1 MYSLKEKVIQFL
13 YIDYSKNPDCIGLSI
28 YSRTRDTR
36 NIKEPSVPSIGCCVV
51 VETFVTFANK
61 IQSLRI
67 KGFTSVDTPTLLL
80 IFSKSFLIVITI
92 TYIRYFFI
100 RTIIFNPVP
109 LSRIF
114 SLFMGSQLPLKLS
127 LSTSDLS
134 SASIVE
140 PGIIVRTEKSDS
152 STLPPL
158 TAFVTGFTVPKS
170 IRADNCVNP
179 TSKVVPILTTF

>member
-1 MYSLKEKVIQFL
+1 
-13 YIDYSKNPDCIGLSI
+13 
-28 YSRTRDTR
+28 
-36 NIKEPSVPSIGCCVV
+36 
-51 VETFVTFANK
+51 
-61 IQSLRI
+61 
-67 KGFTSVDTPTLLL
+67 
-80 IFSKSFLIVITI
+80 
-92 TYIRYFFI
+92 
-100 RTIIFNPVP
+100 
-109 LSRIF
+109 
-114 SLFMGSQLPLKLS
+114 MGSQLPLKLS

-179 TSKVVPILTTF
+179 TSKVVPILTTFEIPDLANLSATKSPLKVEITFPDLY